1 MNTLTMT
8 FLNKEDKKFNL
19 RLTKV
24 REDITEEEVE
34 ELMNLFIN
42 KNLLFEEE
50 KELGS
55 IVSASINRQ
64 EALIA

>member
-34 ELMNLFIN
+34 ELMNLFID

-50 KELGS
+50 KELDS

>member
-50 KELGS
+50 KELDS

>member
-1 MNTLTMT
+1 MT

-34 ELMNLFIN
+34 ELMNLFID

-50 KELGS
+50 KELDA